1 MNIFVLGLPKSGR
14 TTLSKKIS
22 QKDGIHYI
30 DAVSWV
36 SSSFRTINEDES
48 LTSYQEELNSF
59 ILNRLKLNPDLYI
72 NNILEIKSLYKNQ
85 CFIIDGINSPH
96 DIIKL
101 FDYNND
107 YIIFLN
113 RTDNEHEYKDHENI
127 GISVIR
133 DYCYWMAASNFLPKE
148 RWLEFNF
155 KINGEESDF
164 VKTLGS
170 KNTVYLVKNFN
181 KIIELIH
188 KLVLL
193 NI

>member
-1 MNIFVLGLPKSGR
+1 MVKRVNCK
-14 TTLSKKIS
+14 
-22 QKDGIHYI
+22 
-30 DAVSWV
+30 
-36 SSSFRTINEDES
+36 N
-48 LTSYQEELNSF
+48 NS
-59 ILNRLKLNPDLYI
+59 LKLITLFDI
-72 NNILEIKSLYKNQ
+72 NKYFGNKFFK